1 MSFKSRISQ
10 SGIASA
16 IRAIGSGCRDVRRGG
31 SFVRSVAGRKKKL
44 GDMDAVSDYDVL
56 KKILKNITLEDSDVF
71 VDIGCGNGRVI
82 NYLLTSKY
90 KCRVIG
96 IEKNSELAAVA
107 AETFRKKGRVSV
119 VCADAEV
126 ALPPEGTVFYIY
138 CPFEAAQLERVL
150 INIEH
155 SAQDAIKLIY
165 VDDVNSSVVL
175 CRDGWQPDCTDSI
188 PLRYGEPMHYTI
200 YTYMP

>member
-1 MSFKSRISQ
+1 MSLKSKFSQ

-16 IRAIGSGCRDVRRGG
+16 LRAIGSGYRDVRRGG
-31 SFVRSVAGRKKKL
+31 NFARSVAGRKKKL
-44 GDMDAVSDYDVL
+44 GDIDAVSDYDVL
-56 KKILKNITLEDSDVF
+56 KKIFKHIDLNANDVF

-82 NYLLTSKY
+82 NYLLTSKC
-90 KCRVIG
+90 KCRIIG
-96 IEKNSELAAVA
+96 VEKDNEIAATA
-107 AETFRKKGRVSV
+107 AETFRKKDSVSV

-138 CPFEAAQLERVL
+138 CPFEAHQLENVL
-150 INIEH
+150 VNIEH
-155 SAQDAIKLIY
+155 SAQNEIKLIY

-175 CRDGWQPDCTDSI
+175 CRDGWQADCSDSI

-200 YTYMP
+200 FTYMP